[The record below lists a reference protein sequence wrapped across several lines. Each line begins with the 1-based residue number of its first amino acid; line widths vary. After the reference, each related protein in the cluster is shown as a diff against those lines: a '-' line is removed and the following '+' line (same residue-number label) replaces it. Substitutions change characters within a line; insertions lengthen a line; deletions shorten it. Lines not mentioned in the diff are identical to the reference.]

1 LKLLGS
7 IAAAAAA
14 VAERDEDGEYADR
27 ETEERPS
34 SIRARAAASR
44 NAVYKRLLLL
54 QLLLLR
60 LFRLRMGIE
69 MKKTKTRRPSWRRL
83 ALEERR
89 NVRQLI
95 TLSGSKPATRR
106 WIPHH
111 RRLLVAT
118 AMRSVRREAKG

>member
-14 VAERDEDGEYADR
+14 VAEREEDGEYADR
-27 ETEERPS
+27 EAEERPS

-83 ALEERR
+83 ALERR

>member
-14 VAERDEDGEYADR
+14 VAERDEDGEYAGR
-27 ETEERPS
+27 EAKERPS

-60 LFRLRMGIE
+60 LLRLRMGIE

-83 ALEERR
+83 ALERR